1 MPQQW
6 EKILIMVKNKRELTG
21 FAVIIFVFFVDR
33 LTKFVLLNNLSLHHC
48 SVIGDILKFEYT
60 RNTGIAFGFMKGH
73 NLFFFFFNTLL
84 LLFLFFIRRKFKDI
98 YSFTGINLVI
108 GGALGNLF
116 DRIKY
121 KYVVDFID
129 LSFFPAIFNIADFS
143 ITIGAI
149 LILFSSL
156 REEKCVN

>member
-1 MPQQW
+1 
-6 EKILIMVKNKRELTG
+6 MVKDKREITG
-21 FAVIIFVFFVDR
+21 LAVIILVFFVDR
-33 LTKFVLLNNLSLHHC
+33 LTKFVILNNLSLHHC
-48 SVIGDILKFEYT
+48 SVIGNLLRFEYT

-73 NLFFFFFNTLL
+73 NVFFFLFNTVL
-84 LLFLFFIRRKFKDI
+84 LLFLFFIRRKFKDS
-98 YSFTGINLVI
+98 YSFIGINFVI
-108 GGALGNLF
+108 GGALGNLV

-121 KYVVDFID
+121 NYVVDFID

-143 ITIGAI
+143 ITVGAV